1 MTKLTLAEAIAGLP
15 GMTIWGGIPS
25 VAVCDSSMGEAEFGR
40 IVAEA
45 IDLARGS
52 SHLILSIADT
62 TPATA
67 NFQRLLQ
74 ITELVN
80 S

>member
-15 GMTIWGGIPS
+15 GITIWGGIPS
-25 VAVCDSSMGEAEFGR
+25 VAVCDSSMREAEFGR
-40 IVAEA
+40 VVDEA

-62 TPATA
+62 TPAPA
-67 NFQRLLQ
+67 NFERLLR

-80 S
+80 R